1 MYEAFYGLQKKPFT
15 ILPDPGFLYW
25 GRVHTLAY
33 SMLEYGLFNQAGVTV
48 ITGEI
53 GCGKTTLLRHLLEQ
67 HADETTIGLLSNT
80 HEAASD
86 LLGWVLYSFGLQ
98 YDGLSKV
105 AKFEVFQ
112 QFLIDEYAAGRR
124 VVLVIDEA
132 QNLGLAV
139 LEELRLF
146 TNINQGSDV
155 LLQLVLV
162 GQPQLKTL
170 LQKPSLVQFAQR
182 VTSDFHI
189 KPFSREEVGGY
200 VAARLKHAGR
210 EDPLFLPEALDHVYE
225 YSRGVPRLINSLC
238 DMCLLYGSVES
249 AEQITGELVE
259 SVLKDKSE
267 FGVFD
272 VDADKLAPD
281 ENVDLPQFEV
291 NAPGKGP
298 ALVIHDHKLARQ
310 LLGRTVK
317 K

>member
-1 MYEAFYGLQKKPFT
+1 MYEAFYGLDKKPFT
-15 ILPDPGFLYW
+15 ILPDPTFLYW

-53 GCGKTTLLRHLLEQ
+53 GCGKTTLLRHLLDQ

-86 LLGWVLYSFGLQ
+86 LLSWVLYSFGLQ
-98 YDGLSKV
+98 HDDSSKV
-105 AKFEVFQ
+105 GQFERFQ

-132 QNLGLAV
+132 QNLGLSV

-146 TNINQGSDV
+146 TNINAGSDV

-162 GQPQLKTL
+162 GQPQLKML

-189 KPFSREEVGGY
+189 KPFSQEEVGAY
-200 VAARLKHAGR
+200 IQARLEHAGR
-210 EDPLFLPEALDHVYE
+210 SEPLFENGAVAKVFE

-238 DMCLLYGSVES
+238 DLCMLYGSVEQS
-249 AEQITGELVE
+249 PKITQEIVE
-259 SVLKDKSE
+259 SVLKDKSD

-272 VDADKLAPD
+272 VDADKLAPED
-281 ENVDLPQFEV
+281 NVDLPQFEV
-291 NAPGKGP
+291 NPPGQGP
-298 ALVIHDHKLARQ
+298 ALVIHDHKLARL
-310 LLGRTVK
+310 LLGK
-317 K
+317 KAKR